1 MIREIINTHRCD
13 ELGALGLEVFLFL
26 EYQGRCD
33 GGGRC
38 GGAQE
43 RRGFVVVV
51 GVHDVARVQ
60 WYSEGTQ
67 ACHTVTGST
76 LGGCL
81 WALSGCHTTQGQRHI
96 NTVILDQAPQNSI
109 HFLLSQEFKEVQSV
123 CRHLISLYRLL
134 CILKVALCR
143 IYNFQ
148 TLATPSGSSKEDTV
162 AGSKPHRKH
171 NYQCFTKNPCI
182 SASDAHQFFK

>member
-1 MIREIINTHRCD
+1 MIRKIINTHRCD

-26 EYQGRCD
+26 EYQGRRD

-51 GVHDVARVQ
+51 VVGVHDIAWVH

-67 ACHTVTGST
+67 ARHTVTGST

-81 WALSGCHTTQGQRHI
+81 
-96 NTVILDQAPQNSI
+96 
-109 HFLLSQEFKEVQSV
+109 
-123 CRHLISLYRLL
+123 
-134 CILKVALCR
+134 
-143 IYNFQ
+143 
-148 TLATPSGSSKEDTV
+148 
-162 AGSKPHRKH
+162 
-171 NYQCFTKNPCI
+171 
-182 SASDAHQFFK
+182 